1 MGMPMEKVVNGEI
14 TDEDVM
20 VVVGD
25 KLFFTD
31 PPFGLLRRPTLD
43 FGTIYDAAPQGGFNV
58 FCVDLS
64 SETFEMESVL
74 YFPAGEDV
82 IPNGIGFYGEMM
94 VLGITAPSAAVRV
107 YNSEYDMLAHW
118 ELSDLYESGAASG
131 PADETLPVFCDGLTV
146 EGSNAFASCSGGVYV
161 FDIEAMEY
169 VSQVYINDLCSN
181 NFIADGY
188 LYMTANSNL
197 LRVALAEE
205 EEPTDC
211 TDCVSQDDY
220 ERLYRM
226 VEAQAEQIA
235 ALESQMMDVA
245 GLEATVN
252 DVDTQLTNL
261 ATCLSYDSSYEPEPE
276 PETMEPTKSPTS
288 LLNVLSIGVV
298 CPSEGGYRTFKNKD
312 HETPE
317 SCYYACEAHERCEY
331 FSYRES
337 NFDCIGCSI
346 VPNTSNGFTEEY
358 VTYAVNMGSRRQLS
372 ELELLRAE
380 NAALKEALSQARRN

>member
-1 MGMPMEKVVNGEI
+1 MRRGGDVTSLIPEGCEMCGEAAEEYCGVEEEEGECVSG
-14 TDEDVM
+14 DEYPSYCTKCDDFDHSVCPED
-20 VVVGD
+20 D
-25 KLFFTD
+25 KCCCSLCD
-31 PPFGLLRRPTLD
+31 
-43 FGTIYDAAPQGGFNV
+43 
-58 FCVDLS
+58 
-64 SETFEMESVL
+64 
-74 YFPAGEDV
+74 
-82 IPNGIGFYGEMM
+82 
-94 VLGITAPSAAVRV
+94 
-107 YNSEYDMLAHW
+107 DM
-118 ELSDLYESGAASG
+118 
-131 PADETLPVFCDGLTV
+131 
-146 EGSNAFASCSGGVYV
+146 
-161 FDIEAMEY
+161 
-169 VSQVYINDLCSN
+169 
-181 NFIADGY
+181 
-188 LYMTANSNL
+188 
-197 LRVALAEE
+197 EE

-288 LLNVLSIGVV
+288 LLNVLSIGMV
-298 CPSEGGYRTFKNKD
+298 CPNEGGYRTFKNKD

-317 SCYYACEAHERCEY
+317 ACYYACEAHERCEY